1 MLFYRVGLWVLLQG
15 VLVHD
20 IWASTF
26 SPRANV
32 FVAESQ
38 RLYLP
43 AIAAY
48 PSANA
53 ITYQAELQWSE
64 AQWRVTHL
72 AENTATLS
80 ASSLYD
86 VSTGQLLIPTVATT
100 QGQFAVRLG
109 VNATHDAL
117 NLLDIKPHPRPQQV
131 LAQGLNVQGVQL
143 WLPARSQQAR
153 VLVSTTTGVYPF
165 DLDGNRLGDVLYAHH
180 SGAMDIRYRISFA
193 GQWVSLLAIA
203 DEAQQQVALLRLD
216 PNTQESP
223 LWANLP
229 LNKKPE
235 AICLYRSRKTNE
247 HYLFTIT
254 SQDMTQWQLNF
265 RGESLDITP
274 LITRPLT
281 LAATACV
288 ADDDYGQVYVGS
300 DQGISAYP
308 AEPEAFAS
316 QMATVVTSHA
326 SVDLSFYYTNYGAGY
341 LLSLTT
347 DGEVI
352 AVRRDDGV
360 VLNGFGV
367 MEDETPDFTRKNQW
381 AGLAVMPRGVAAAR
395 NEFAQ
400 GVIALWDRQ
409 ADAIQLLSW
418 GDVAEAMY
426 WLVEPTTDPNS
437 WNMSNSQAVLVRP
450 TLQTQPVNTS
460 GDAADDP
467 AIWLHPTHAE
477 LSTLL
482 GTQKQ
487 GGLFVYDSS
496 GNVIQ
501 FLADGRLNNIDLR
514 YGFLLGEQR
523 VDIVAATNRT
533 DNSISLYRID
543 PNNRQ
548 LESTAAERVSVMLNE
563 EVYGVCMYH
572 DKTADKYY
580 VFVNEF
586 GGLVQQWLLSDN
598 GHGAID
604 TTLVRTFDV
613 GSQTEGCV
621 VDDYLGYLY
630 IGEEDVAIWRYSAQ
644 PDAGTERIA
653 IDQADGGFF
662 SADVEGLALYYLNET
677 EGYLIASS
685 QGNNTYTVYERGG
698 EHRYL
703 GAFRIV
709 NEERLGIDGVT
720 GTDGIDVTNRPL
732 GDAFPLGAF
741 IAQDDVNTLPRAF
754 QNFKVVP
761 WEHIAT
767 RLNLQ
772 MNPAFKP

>member
-1 MLFYRVGLWVLLQG
+1 MLFYRVGLWFLLQSVLTHG
-15 VLVHD
+15 V
-20 IWASTF
+20 WASSF

-32 FVAESQ
+32 FMAENQ

-48 PSANA
+48 PHSHAT
-53 ITYQAELQWSE
+53 TYQAELHWLDSQWT
-64 AQWRVTHL
+64 VTHL
-72 AENTATLS
+72 AENTATLT
-80 ASSLYD
+80 ASSVYD
-86 VSTGQLLIPTVATT
+86 VSSGQLLIPTVVTT

-109 VNATHDAL
+109 LNTARDAL
-117 NLLDIKPHPRPQQV
+117 NLLDIKPHPRPQQI

-143 WLPARSQQAR
+143 WTPARSQQAR

-165 DLDGNRLGDVLYAHH
+165 DVDGNSLGDALYPHH
-180 SGAMDIRYRISFA
+180 SGAMDIRYRVPFA
-193 GQWVSLLAIA
+193 GQWVALLAIA
-203 DEAQQQVALLRLD
+203 DQEQQQVALLRLD
-216 PNTQESP
+216 PNTQESS

-247 HYLFTIT
+247 HYLFTVT

-265 RGESLDITP
+265 RGESLNITP

-288 ADDDYGQVYVGS
+288 VDDDYEQVYVGS
-300 DQGISAYP
+300 DQGIFAYP

-316 QMATVVTSHA
+316 QMPQTVTA
-326 SVDLSFYYTNYGAGY
+326 QTSVDLTLYYTNYGAGY
-341 LLSLTT
+341 LLSLTP

-360 VLNGFGV
+360 ILNGFTV
-367 MEDETPDFTRKNQW
+367 MEEETPDFTRKNQW

-409 ADAIQLLSW
+409 ADAVQLLSW

-426 WLVEPTTDPNS
+426 WLVEPTTDPNL
-437 WNMSNSQAVLVRP
+437 WNTSSQRAVLVRP
-450 TLQTQPVNTS
+450 TLQTQPVNVA

-467 AIWLHPTHAE
+467 AIWLHPTHPE

-487 GGLFVYDSS
+487 GGLFVYDLS
-496 GNVIQ
+496 GQVIQ
-501 FLADGRLNNIDLR
+501 FLADGRLNNVDLR
-514 YGFLLGEQR
+514 YGFPLGGER
-523 VDIVAATNRT
+523 VDIVTATNRT
-533 DNSISLYRID
+533 DNSMGLYRVD
-543 PNNRQ
+543 PITRQ
-548 LESTAAERVSVMLNE
+548 LESIAAERVSIMLKE

-572 DKTADKYY
+572 DKTTDKYY

-644 PDAGTERIA
+644 PDAGTERVL

-720 GTDGIDVTNRPL
+720 NTDGIDVTNRPL

-754 QNFKVVP
+754 QNFKVVS